1 MRLAALIHKVK
12 DSDPLAINALEAL
25 NMATVDGA
33 KCMGYDNLG
42 TLESGSLAGQF
53 ILVNREGFNWMP
65 GFNSISLAVYSG
77 NSMDVDTVMING
89 KVVMRH
95 KELLTIDVERMK
107 REVSRVTDKLFF
119 VCRLNLTGRDRFI
132 FTSDNI
138 KLSEPTN
145 SP

>member
-1 MRLAALIHKVK
+1 
-12 DSDPLAINALEAL
+12 
-25 NMATVDGA
+25 
-33 KCMGYDNLG
+33 
-42 TLESGSLAGQF
+42 
-53 ILVNREGFNWMP
+53 MP

-95 KELLTIDVERMK
+95 KELLTTDAERMK
-107 REVSRVTDKLFF
+107 REVSELRINYF